1 VAEAVR
7 LRTELSPVRLLQ
19 TVVSA
24 AARIRWR
31 FAAATQFVLLSVI
44 PILVAA
50 EEALLLEG
58 RDIAAAAESIRV
70 EDLKRHVV
78 TLASDTLQGRE
89 GGSAGGV
96 AASAYL
102 IQQLRQRGF
111 STAAHGLDVQ
121 EFPGG
126 MRNVL
131 AIVQGSDVR
140 RRDEVVIVCAHFDH
154 VGFGTQ
160 RNSRGPIG
168 FIHNGADDNASG
180 VAGLLE
186 AVEAIRTLPHPPRR
200 TLLFA
205 FWDGEEKGLL
215 GSKHWVSSPTRPL
228 KQIKL
233 VINSDMI
240 GRLRPEGVELTGTR
254 AARGLRQFVS
264 EANSSE
270 FEPRGSASEPTAP
283 LKPRLNLDFTW
294 DMRADSDHHPFFAVG
309 IPALM
314 LHTNKHDDYHRPS
327 DDADK
332 LNYEGTQ
339 RLTRLML
346 FLALRAAEADEL
358 PSFRGESR
366 GETKEQQTRIEQPLP
381 APAARLGITWN
392 SKLSEQRVVE
402 ITEITPQ
409 SPAAAAGFRVGDRL
423 LRFGGYN
430 VADIDDFRS
439 LVVIAD
445 REVTASVQRPGLVEA
460 VELSVRLAGE
470 PSRLGLIWRTDDAEP
485 GSVILTQVIPH
496 SPAALA
502 GLKPLDRLRTLGD
515 RAADT
520 VNPQR
525 DAGSFT
531 LPLTVTFERNGVLLT
546 SSIPPIRVAEDT
558 NKRNGPSVGQE

>member
-1 VAEAVR
+1 MPCV
-7 LRTELSPVRLLQ
+7 
-19 TVVSA
+19 
-24 AARIRWR
+24 RWR
-31 FAAATQFVLLSVI
+31 LVAFIHFFLLSVA
-44 PILVAA
+44 PFLATAA
-50 EEALLLEG
+50 DETLLLED
-58 RDIAAAAESIRV
+58 RDIATAVDSIRDA
-70 EDLKRHVV
+70 DLKPHVA
-78 TLASDTLQGRE
+78 TLASDALQGRE
-89 GGSAGGV
+89 GGSAGGQ
-96 AASAYL
+96 AAGAYL

-111 STAAHGLDVQ
+111 STAANGLDVQ

-126 MRNVL
+126 MRNIL
-131 AIVQGSDVR
+131 ATVPGSDAR

-168 FIHNGADDNASG
+168 YIHNGADDNASG

-186 AVEAIRTLPHPPRR
+186 VIEAVRTLPHPPRR

-240 GRLRPEGVELTGTR
+240 GRLRSEGVELTGTR

-264 EANSSE
+264 EANSL
-270 FEPRGSASEPTAP
+270 EPKAH
-283 LKPRLNLDFTW
+283 LDFTW
-294 DMRADSDHHPFFAVG
+294 DMRADSDHYPFFAAR

-314 LHTNKHDDYHRPS
+314 LHTGKHDDYHRPS

-346 FLALRAAEADEL
+346 LLALRAAEADEL
-358 PSFRGESR
+358 PAFRAESR
-366 GETKEQQTRIEQPLP
+366 GETKDQQCLIEQPLP
-381 APAARLGITWN
+381 APVPRLGITWN
-392 SKLSEQRVVE
+392 SKLSEQRIVE

-409 SPAAAAGFRVGDRL
+409 SPAAAAGFRIGDRL
-423 LRFGGYN
+423 LRFAGYTVSD
-430 VADIDDFRS
+430 VADFRS

-445 REVTASVQRPGLVEA
+445 GEITATVQRPGRSEPL
-460 VELSVRLAGE
+460 ELSIRLTGE
-470 PSRLGLIWRTDDAEP
+470 PSRLGLTWRADDAEP
-485 GSVILTQVIPH
+485 GSVILTQVVPH

-502 GLKPLDRLRTLGD
+502 GLKPLDRIRSVGERPANGVQFHD
-515 RAADT
+515 AAI
-520 VNPQR
+520 
-525 DAGSFT
+525 S
-531 LPLTVTFERNGVLLT
+531 LPINVTFERDGIVSKVLIT
-546 SSIPPIRVAEDT
+546 SIANVT
-558 NKRNGPSVGQE
+558 PSRK

>member
-1 VAEAVR
+1 MSCAPCA
-7 LRTELSPVRLLQ
+7 
-19 TVVSA
+19 
-24 AARIRWR
+24 RWR
-31 FAAATQFVLLSVI
+31 LITLIQLVVLSVS
-44 PILVAA
+44 PFLVTAA
-50 EEALLLEG
+50 DETSPLED
-58 RDIAAAAESIRV
+58 RDIAVAVESVRIA
-70 EDLKRHVV
+70 DLKPHIA
-78 TLASDTLQGRE
+78 TLASDALQGRE
-89 GGSAGGV
+89 GGSAGGQ

-111 STAAHGLDVQ
+111 STAANGLDVQ
-121 EFPGG
+121 EFAGG

-131 AIVQGSDVR
+131 ATVPGSDAR

-168 FIHNGADDNASG
+168 QVHNGADDNASG

-186 AVEAIRTLPHPPRR
+186 VIEAIRSLPHPPRR

-215 GSKHWVSSPTRPL
+215 GAKHWVSSPTRPL

-264 EANSSE
+264 EANSW
-270 FEPRGSASEPTAP
+270 EPKAH
-283 LKPRLNLDFTW
+283 LDFTW
-294 DMRADSDHHPFFAVG
+294 DMRADSDHHPFFAAG

-314 LHTNKHDDYHRPS
+314 LHTGKHDDYHRPS

-346 FLALRAAEADEL
+346 LLALRAAEADEL
-358 PSFRGESR
+358 PAFRAESR
-366 GETKEQQTRIEQPLP
+366 GETKDQQCRIEQPLP
-381 APAARLGITWN
+381 PPAARLGITWN
-392 SKLSEQRVVE
+392 SKLSEQRIVE

-409 SPAAAAGFRVGDRL
+409 SPAAAAGFNIGDRL
-423 LRFGGYN
+423 LRFAGYR
-430 VADIDDFRS
+430 VSDVPEFRS

-445 REVTASVQRPGLVEA
+445 REVTVTVQRPGRSEPL
-460 VELSVRLAGE
+460 ELSVSLTGE
-470 PSRLGLIWRTDDAEP
+470 PSPLGLKWRTDDAEP
-485 GSVILTQVIPH
+485 DSVILTQVIPH

-502 GLKPLDRLRTLGD
+502 GLKPLDRIRS
-515 RAADT
+515 ADGHSANS
-520 VNPQR
+520 VQFR
-525 DAGSFT
+525 DAALR
-531 LPLTVTFERNGVLLT
+531 LPINVTFERGGVVATTLIT
-546 SSIPPIRVAEDT
+546 SIANVTFS
-558 NKRNGPSVGQE
+558 KQ